1 MPISASSETAEA
13 IGPAASVEVLGD
25 AGHFPW
31 IERPGAIRAA
41 LAAVYAPS

>member
-1 MPISASSETAEA
+1 MPVSASSETAEA
-13 IGPAASVEVLGD
+13 IGPAASVEVLDD

-41 LAAVYAPS
+41 LDVVAGP